1 MSNQKKYKSTEI
13 AVQEAYCGESNAQE
27 HRKVGIAVQW
37 KRTENMEYVKV
48 VTIGT
53 LVHKDNN

>member
-27 HRKVGIAVQW
+27 HRKVGIAVE
-37 KRTENMEYVKV
+37 ENREYG
-48 VTIGT
+48 ICESC
-53 LVHKDNN
+53 DNWNACPQR

>member
-27 HRKVGIAVQW
+27 HRKVGIAVE
-37 KRTENMEYVKV
+37 ENMEYVKV